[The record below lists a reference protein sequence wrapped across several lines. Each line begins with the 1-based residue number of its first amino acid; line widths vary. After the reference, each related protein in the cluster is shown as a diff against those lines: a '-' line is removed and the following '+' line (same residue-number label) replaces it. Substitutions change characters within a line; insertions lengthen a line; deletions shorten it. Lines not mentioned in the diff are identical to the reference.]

1 MRMRSFL
8 ILALS
13 GILAVVMQTTP
24 IGRLGILPA
33 APNLIL
39 VLVVYLGLRM
49 PTRAGALGAF
59 LLGYLLDT
67 FSGSV
72 PGLHCF
78 TMTLVFAMVYLVSG
92 RLWMQNPVTSLAIMV
107 LACLLEIFTLASYFA
122 WTGVLGASA
131 SGLLGKLTT
140 PALLALLV
148 SPLLFTLLDAY
159 VPLIRRKKVHAAD

>member
-1 MRMRSFL
+1 MRSFL

-13 GILAVVMQTTP
+13 GIFAVVIQTTQ

-39 VLVVYLGLRM
+39 VLVVYLGLRV
-49 PTRAGALGAF
+49 PTPAGALGAF

-92 RLWMQNPVTSLAIMV
+92 RLWMQNPITSLAIMV
-107 LACLLEIFTLASYFA
+107 LACFLEIFTLTAYFA
-122 WTGVLGASA
+122 WTGVLGAGA
-131 SGLLGKLTT
+131 AGLLGTLAT

-159 VPLIRRKKVHAAD
+159 VPPVSRKKTHAAE